1 MIIKIPHGNGAMK
14 NVSSRSNALEHKNRN
29 RDAAGYRFFICVQ
42 IKLNQQ
48 NTFFERVFCL
58 LLKVEKTA

>member
-1 MIIKIPHGNGAMK
+1 MK
-14 NVSSRSNALEHKNRN
+14 NDSSRSNALEHKNRN